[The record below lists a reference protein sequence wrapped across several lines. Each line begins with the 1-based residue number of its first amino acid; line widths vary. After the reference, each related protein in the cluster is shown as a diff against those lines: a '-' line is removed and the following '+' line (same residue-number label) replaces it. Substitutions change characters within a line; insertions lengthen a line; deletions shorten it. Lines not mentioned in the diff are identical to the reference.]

1 MYSQCINRLIDRME
15 QAIGENQFCAE
26 CRRSFHSSSDGCPK
40 CGSMRTSI
48 LINMGEIKTIKLS
61 ASEYF
66 AKVGFIPV
74 RNEEGFYELISA
86 GKSCT
91 WPREKDKEK

>member
-1 MYSQCINRLIDRME
+1 MYSQCLNDRIDRMAL
-15 QAIGENQFCAE
+15 AIGENQFCAE

-40 CGSMRTSI
+40 CGLTRTSS
-48 LINMGEIKTIKLS
+48 LIDMGEIKTIKLS

-86 GKSCT
+86 GKSCP
-91 WPREKDKEK
+91 WPRKEEKK